1 MAKPKLSTWERKHLA
16 NISGYQRQIDRLYD
30 DVLKEAA
37 RLGASL
43 EIKGD
48 SLFSF
53 DDYPALRKRVERL
66 FSGLNSRM
74 YGVIVNGIEAE
85 WTLANNKNSELARQ
99 VFGSSVGKLSQA
111 QYRRYFSTNDNAR
124 EAFINRQEAGLKL
137 SDRVW
142 RYTGQFKRE
151 IELGLD
157 VGIRNGMSAADMT
170 AELRGWL
177 REPDRLF
184 RRVRD
189 EHGELQLSK
198 NAAAYHP
205 GQGVYRSSYKNAR
218 RLAATETNIA
228 YRTADY
234 QRWQQLD
241 FVVGIEIKLSN
252 NHTLNDEPFEDIC
265 DELKGRYPKD
275 FKFTGWHPHCRCH
288 AVTILKTQEE
298 IEADTKKLLNGE
310 PIDGESVNRVDDVP
324 KEFEDWVKD
333 NTSRIVKANKLPYF
347 MTDNEKYVADIMNR
361 SQPSTVISKKMAG
374 EHFYGYIDKF
384 KYASDEFDNLYE
396 RLNRESLTDIQQAM
410 IINQI
415 KQECAALT
423 VQDLKAYG
431 MIGEDWVLARTEF
444 DTVIAKGGARMTT
457 NGKLVQ
463 IKETKLDM
471 LVFKDKSGREFAY
484 PIGAGRDLFNAVEAS
499 KSISTFPPYLREGIK
514 RVSFLDI
521 PCPLNGYWEQQYGIR
536 GFKAAATD
544 GGSTN
549 FFIMPNSVNEFK
561 GTMSHEAGHI
571 IDKGH
576 RFSESKGW
584 AEAVAKD
591 NAIYQNNPKFG
602 SVSKYAYESGSVHED
617 FAESIRRYI
626 VEHEDFKKFYPNRA
640 AYIRSM
646 AQKLSGYFPKTQ

>member
-298 IEADTKKLLNGE
+298 IETDTKKLLNGE

-324 KEFEDWVKD
+324 EAFKEWLQD
-333 NTSRIVKANKLPYF
+333 NAERSERTYSKPYF
-347 MTDNEKYVADIMNR
+347 VTDNEKYIPQQLRDAYGSKLPYPTYDEYEQAMKYNR
-361 SQPSTVISKKMAG
+361 QHAG
-374 EHFYGYIDKF
+374 F
-384 KYASDEFDNLYE
+384 SDE
-396 RLNRESLTDIQQAM
+396 Q
-410 IINQI
+410 
-415 KQECAALT
+415 
-423 VQDLKAYG
+423 LK
-431 MIGEDWVLARTEF
+431 
-444 DTVIAKGGARMTT
+444 
-457 NGKLVQ
+457 N
-463 IKETKLDM
+463 IKE
-471 LVFKDKSGREFAY
+471 
-484 PIGAGRDLFNAVEAS
+484 
-499 KSISTFPPYLREGIK
+499 
-514 RVSFLDI
+514 
-521 PCPLNGYWEQQYGIR
+521 LNSVLPVIQGQ
-536 GFKAAATD
+536 
-544 GGSTN
+544 
-549 FFIMPNSVNEFK
+549 IMPFGAADS
-561 GTMSHEAGHI
+561 SHP
-571 IDKGH
+571 
-576 RFSESKGW
+576 
-584 AEAVAKD
+584 
-591 NAIYQNNPKFG
+591 NPKFSIPNANNLG
-602 SVSKYAYESGSVHED
+602 FHHNCQTCTVAYELRRRGFDIEAMANPVYGVTAQGLKIREVDVFYASHKMSFEQRFFAADGTDLKPSKAFGLADTNEAKRLFIEGHTATKGRYEVYCQWKKGSAHVFIVERQTNGNLLWYDPQSGQKAEE
-617 FAESIRRYI
+617 FAERYL
-626 VEHEDFKKFYPNRA
+626 KNMNP
-640 AYIRSM
+640 
-646 AQKLSGYFPKTQ
+646 SGIWVTRIDDAIINPEFAKRLIKSGT